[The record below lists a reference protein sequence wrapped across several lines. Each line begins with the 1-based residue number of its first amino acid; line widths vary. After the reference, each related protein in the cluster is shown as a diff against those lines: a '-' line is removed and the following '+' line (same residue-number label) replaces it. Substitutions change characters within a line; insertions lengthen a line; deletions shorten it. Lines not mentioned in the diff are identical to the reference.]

1 MKNLSLI
8 LNAVLAIAV
17 IVLFVKVFS
26 NNPKSPSEKA
36 FYKNDSLNAGLLPIA
51 YINVDSLLLNYQFA
65 KEANESLIKK
75 QEDSRLSINTKAR
88 QLQTEMSE
96 FQRKLEANAF
106 LSRERAE
113 QEQSRLLKRQE
124 DLRELDGQ
132 LSQQLM
138 QVQQKMSEQLR
149 DTINSFLKEYNK
161 DQKYQLILSNTSSDN
176 ILYATE
182 GLDITPEITDLLN
195 KRYATKKKARKEN
208 KKRSAHN
215 NASCTFFYLVRKELK
230 SETRA

>member
-17 IVLFVKVFS
+17 IVLFIKVFGGNKNS
-26 NNPKSPSEKA
+26 DTEKTE
-36 FYKNDSLNAGLLPIA
+36 FKNETIRSGKLPFA

-65 KEANESLIKK
+65 KEANESLIKR
-75 QEDSRLSINTKAR
+75 QEDSRLNINTKAR
-88 QLQTEMSE
+88 QLQSEMGE

-113 QEQSRLLKRQE
+113 QEQSRLLKRQQ
-124 DLRELDGQ
+124 DLRDLDGQ

-149 DTINSFLKEYNK
+149 DTINAFLKIYNK
-161 DQKYQLILSNTSSDN
+161 NQKYQVIFSNTSSDN
-176 ILYATE
+176 ILFATK
-182 GLDITPEITDLLN
+182 GYDITAEITDLLN
-195 KRYATKKKARKEN
+195 KRYAAKK
-208 KKRSAHN
+208 
-215 NASCTFFYLVRKELK
+215 
-230 SETRA
+230 

>member
-1 MKNLSLI
+1 M
-8 LNAVLAIAV
+8 
-17 IVLFVKVFS
+17 
-26 NNPKSPSEKA
+26 
-36 FYKNDSLNAGLLPIA
+36 
-51 YINVDSLLLNYQFA
+51 
-65 KEANESLIKK
+65 
-75 QEDSRLSINTKAR
+75 
-88 QLQTEMSE
+88 MSE

-195 KRYATKKKARKEN
+195 KRYAAKK
-208 KKRSAHN
+208 
-215 NASCTFFYLVRKELK
+215 
-230 SETRA
+230 

>member
-8 LNAVLAIAV
+8 LNTVLAIAV

-88 QLQTEMSE
+88 QLQTEMGE

-182 GLDITPEITDLLN
+182 GLDITPEITELLN
-195 KRYATKKKARKEN
+195 KRYAAKK
-208 KKRSAHN
+208 
-215 NASCTFFYLVRKELK
+215 
-230 SETRA
+230 

>member
-1 MKNLSLI
+1 M
-8 LNAVLAIAV
+8 A
-17 IVLFVKVFS
+17 
-26 NNPKSPSEKA
+26 
-36 FYKNDSLNAGLLPIA
+36 
-51 YINVDSLLLNYQFA
+51 
-65 KEANESLIKK
+65 
-75 QEDSRLSINTKAR
+75 
-88 QLQTEMSE
+88 E
-96 FQRKLEANAF
+96 FQRKLENNAF

-195 KRYATKKKARKEN
+195 KRYAAKK
-208 KKRSAHN
+208 
-215 NASCTFFYLVRKELK
+215 
-230 SETRA
+230 

>member
-26 NNPKSPSEKA
+26 NHPKSPSEKA

-88 QLQTEMSE
+88 QLQTEMGE

-182 GLDITPEITDLLN
+182 GLDITPEITELLN
-195 KRYATKKKARKEN
+195 KRYAAKK
-208 KKRSAHN
+208 
-215 NASCTFFYLVRKELK
+215 
-230 SETRA
+230 

>member
-1 MKNLSLI
+1 
-8 LNAVLAIAV
+8 
-17 IVLFVKVFS
+17 
-26 NNPKSPSEKA
+26 
-36 FYKNDSLNAGLLPIA
+36 
-51 YINVDSLLLNYQFA
+51 LLNLHQLLA
-65 KEANESLIKK
+65 
-75 QEDSRLSINTKAR
+75 QLSI
-88 QLQTEMSE
+88 EMSE

-195 KRYATKKKARKEN
+195 KRYAAKK
-208 KKRSAHN
+208 
-215 NASCTFFYLVRKELK
+215 
-230 SETRA
+230 